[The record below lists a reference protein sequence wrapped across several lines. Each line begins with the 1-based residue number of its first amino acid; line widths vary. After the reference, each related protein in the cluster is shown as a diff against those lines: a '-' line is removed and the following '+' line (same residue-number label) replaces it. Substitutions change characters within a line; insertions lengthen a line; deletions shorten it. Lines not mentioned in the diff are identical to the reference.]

1 MGQAGYIQIWDKS
14 EPTCDLRAVR
24 MAAVASTRAIK
35 LFSPSVVT
43 CTGSLPPPIRSAC
56 ACRRGKGFQGLSAP
70 APAPAPAHS
79 KHRSQVSQQQERGSA
94 LSTAGLATAH
104 RSQSWTA
111 AAVKPATEPRR
122 QVYRSLASLV
132 RGIGYAAAILKP
144 VVRCKLVRPS
154 YLLSRRQFVGTRNHC
169 SSNKP
174 FRKCCQPAAV
184 SRSWMNRIS
193 KLLQVSHQ
201 DKKQTCSCQLS

>member
-1 MGQAGYIQIWDKS
+1 MGQAGYIQIWHKS

-35 LFSPSVVT
+35 HFSPSVVT

-56 ACRRGKGFQGLSAP
+56 ACRPGRGFQGFS

-122 QVYRSLASLV
+122 QVYHSLASLV

-144 VVRCKLVRPS
+144 VVRCKLVLPS
-154 YLLSRRQFVGTRNHC
+154 YLLSRR
-169 SSNKP
+169 
-174 FRKCCQPAAV
+174 
-184 SRSWMNRIS
+184 
-193 KLLQVSHQ
+193 
-201 DKKQTCSCQLS
+201 